1 MSERIKRLIKL
12 ISFDFDHPHWA
23 ICDISNPPAS
33 GYDEPVLLKN
43 KKASIKDLT
52 PIELEILAAIGEEY
66 TPIEKKIANAES
78 AKAESDQEV
87 VYQSPNAESLT
98 SVHSQKNVEE
108 TGDAGVNA
116 KTHLEN
122 EGSTQ
127 KMSEE
132 LLKKVEELEKRL
144 QEQDTLL
151 KEAVAREV
159 EAKAAIKKERIAKS
173 LSDLALSQETLD
185 AVAGFLQ
192 AQEDSSVEDLVVKAI
207 KEASQVASEKA
218 KTEALAE
225 VSKSKEQP
233 SQEDLQKSAISA
245 QLAEDLTIEKG
256 TSAQVEDAAKDPVA
270 EKWQK
275 QAEHMAKLQKKIN
288 PQSKSKGE

>member
-43 KKASIKDLT
+43 RKASIKDLT

-78 AKAESDQEV
+78 ANAETDREV

-159 EAKAAIKKERIAKS
+159 EAKAAVKKERIAKS
-173 LSDLALSQETLD
+173 LSDLTLSQETLD

-218 KTEALAE
+218 KTETLAE
-225 VSKSKEQP
+225 VSKSKEE

-245 QLAEDLTIEKG
+245 QLVEDLTIEKG

-270 EKWQK
+270 DKWQK